1 MGLRRGCDGEL
12 SDASRDEAIEA
23 ETLEI
28 TEVSALRQ
36 VPTLDGLTAVDGS
49 DLLAMNANGSA

>member
-1 MGLRRGCDGEL
+1 APDDRGKGPAAGERSPGLRPARGCDGEL

-28 TEVSALRQ
+28 TEVSAS
-36 VPTLDGLTAVDGS
+36 G
-49 DLLAMNANGSA
+49 